1 MPKQRIT
8 KEMILEAAFHI
19 AKEQGIAN
27 VLVKNVSARL
37 GCSVQPI
44 YSYYKNMDELRQDL
58 VEHTKEYFQA
68 YLTQYIDKTG
78 PIFRQT
84 GACYLRF
91 AKEQRLPLL
100 FYGVSLGGMNY
111 LFYLS
116 IQTVPLGIAVALEFT
131 GPLAVAL
138 FSSRRPVDF
147 VWVVLAVLGLWFL
160 LPLGQDVSHV
170 DLTGCALALGA
181 GACWAIYILS
191 GQRAG
196 AEHGPAT
203 VAIGSLIAALIFV
216 PIGALQAGEALWHWS
231 VIPLGLAVAILS
243 TALPYSLEM
252 IALTRL
258 PTRTFGTLMS
268 MEPALAAVSGMIF
281 LGETLTPIQLLA
293 LGAIIAASMGSTLTV
308 RKESKIKELD
318 IN

>member
-1 MPKQRIT
+1 MGAPGVTALRLALGT
-8 KEMILEAAFHI
+8 LILIAFF
-19 AKEQGIAN
+19 KPW
-27 VLVKNVSARL
+27 R
-37 GCSVQPI
+37 
-44 YSYYKNMDELRQDL
+44 
-58 VEHTKEYFQA
+58 
-68 YLTQYIDKTG
+68 
-78 PIFRQT
+78 
-84 GACYLRF
+84 LRF
-91 AKEQRLPLL
+91 CQRATITAVVLRRFAGWNEL
-100 FYGVSLGGMNY
+100 S
-111 LFYLS
+111 FYLS

-216 PIGALQAGEALWHWS
+216 PIGTLQAGEALWHWS